1 MKNPRPYTKKE
12 LALLYF
18 PDSTPETAVKHLMTM
33 IRRNDM
39 LWDEL
44 QEMGYYKRRKTFTP
58 REVQAIFDWIGPPE
72 TT

>member
-44 QEMGYYKRRKTFTP
+44 QEMGYYNRRKTFTP
-58 REVQAIFDWIGPPE
+58 REVQAIFDWLGAP
-72 TT
+72 

>member
-1 MKNPRPYTKKE
+1 MNPRPYTKKE

-44 QEMGYYKRRKTFTP
+44 QEMGYYNRRKTFTP
-58 REVQAIFDWIGPPE
+58 REVQAIFDWIGAP
-72 TT
+72 

>member
-1 MKNPRPYTKKE
+1 MNIRAYTKKE

-18 PDSTPETAVKHLMTM
+18 PDSTPETAVKHLMAL

-44 QEMGYYKRRKTFTP
+44 QAMGYYSRSRTFTP
-58 REVQAIFDWIGPPE
+58 RQVQAIVDWLGAP
-72 TT
+72 

>member
-44 QEMGYYKRRKTFTP
+44 QEMGYYNRRKTFTP
-58 REVQAIFDWIGPPE
+58 REVQAIFDWIVAP
-72 TT
+72 

>member
-1 MKNPRPYTKKE
+1 MEQKNRPYTKKE

-33 IRRNDM
+33 IRSNDM

-44 QEMGYYKRRKTFTP
+44 QEMGYYNRRKTFTP
-58 REVQAIFDWIGPPE
+58 REVQAIFDWIGAP
-72 TT
+72 